1 MKLSE
6 FKNIISN
13 SNEIRF
19 QLENGEIIPKHFHI
33 TEVGLNK
40 KKFIDCG
47 GIIRSE
53 SIISFQ
59 LWHANDFDHK
69 LNPKTVLEII
79 DIAEKTIHIENLDI
93 EIEYQQSTIGKYN
106 VGFNGLSFVLEAKT
120 TACLAEDNCGIPA
133 EKLKVS
139 LSELQNNS
147 SSCSPESG
155 CC

>member
-1 MKLSE
+1 MKISE
-6 FKNIISN
+6 FKNIIAES
-13 SNEIRF
+13 SEISF
-19 QLENGEIIPKHFHI
+19 QLENGNIIPQHFHI
-33 TEVGLNK
+33 TEIGLNE

-47 GIIRSE
+47 GVVRNE
-53 SIISFQ
+53 NIISLQ

-69 LNPKTVLEII
+69 LNPNTVLDII
-79 DIAEKTIHIENLDI
+79 DKAEKILKIGNLDV

-133 EKLKVS
+133 EKLKVP
-139 LSELQNNS
+139 LSNLQNN

>member
-47 GIIRSE
+47 GIIRNE

-69 LNPKTVLEII
+69 LNPKTVLDII
-79 DIAEKTIHIENLDI
+79 DKAENILKLDNLDV

-106 VGFNGLSFVLEAKT
+106 IGFNGLSFVLKAKT
-120 TACLAEDNCGIPA
+120 TACLAEDSCGIPA
-133 EKLKVS
+133 EKLKVP
-139 LSELQNNS
+139 LSNLQNN